1 MVKSILSVKKFN
13 VSTNNIQGV
22 FIYTAVQWRKVIV
35 LFNMSSLISMLQF
48 NIVNYVSKSN
58 VNFTTY
64 LYSNVSCAITS
75 INGQTAVLGLMAIGS
90 EK

>member
-1 MVKSILSVKKFN
+1 MYVVYNEK
-13 VSTNNIQGV
+13 
-22 FIYTAVQWRKVIV
+22 VQRKYKNYSGRINQYSSAWRKVIV
-35 LFNMSSLISMLQF
+35 IFNIPSLISMLQF
-48 NIVNYVSKSN
+48 NIVNHVPKSN
-58 VNFTTY
+58 VNFTTC

>member
-1 MVKSILSVKKFN
+1 MNKFN
-13 VSTNNIQGV
+13 VRTKNIQGV
-22 FIYTAVQWRKVIV
+22 FINTAVEKSNSNFQHVITIIT
-35 LFNMSSLISMLQF
+35 NRYASA
-48 NIVNYVSKSN
+48 VNYVSKIKSN
-58 VNFTTY
+58 VNFTSY

>member
-1 MVKSILSVKKFN
+1 M
-13 VSTNNIQGV
+13 
-22 FIYTAVQWRKVIV
+22 QWRKVVHSNFQHV
-35 LFNMSSLISMLQF
+35 LNSSLIIRNMLQF
-48 NIVNYVSKSN
+48 NIFNYVSKSN
-58 VNFTTY
+58 VNFTSY

>member
-1 MVKSILSVKKFN
+1 MLLRLIVKIAAL
-13 VSTNNIQGV
+13 
-22 FIYTAVQWRKVIV
+22 VIAW
-35 LFNMSSLISMLQF
+35 SSLIISNMLQF

-58 VNFTTY
+58 VNFTSY

>member
-1 MVKSILSVKKFN
+1 MI
-13 VSTNNIQGV
+13 
-22 FIYTAVQWRKVIV
+22 
-35 LFNMSSLISMLQF
+35 FNMLSLISMIQF
-48 NIVNYVSKSN
+48 NIVNDVPKSY
-58 VNFTTY
+58 VNFTTD